1 MDGGEEESVKW
12 SESDFFVRK
21 DEKSGWTDK
30 HSEKKT
36 ALKHGCLYRTFSFFS
51 WIISAVLV
59 VILVFLILYI
69 IKTKQGNQNGKPVH
83 SKLSA
88 EPRTGGNSVCVPCQ
102 GKEFLGTANIS
113 VPSERLCCSN
123 SQSLNTLVKLIVGQ
137 SKDKARKELIKERP
151 IINAGAQID
160 KFTIRTSGFYS
171 VYFHLIIRVPT
182 NYNSSKCSVKISI
195 LDKTSSRV
203 LSQGVVLEKPLPTGG
218 YESVVL
224 FETVRLLEGSYDVH
238 IDVSDDE
245 LLYRYPGS
253 TGITVYKI

>member
-12 SESDFFVRK
+12 SEREFFVRK
-21 DEKSGWTDK
+21 DEKSGCIDK
-30 HSEKKT
+30 HSGGKT
-36 ALKHGCLYRTFSFFS
+36 GLKYGCLYRTFSFFS

-59 VILVFLILYI
+59 VILVFLILCI
-69 IKTKQGNQNGKPVH
+69 VKSKQGNQNGKPVH
-83 SKLSA
+83 SKLSS

-113 VPSERLCCSN
+113 LLSERLCCSN
-123 SQSLNTLVKLIVGQ
+123 SQSLNTLMKLLIGQ
-137 SKDKARKELIKERP
+137 SKDKAREELIKERP
-151 IINAGAQID
+151 IINAGSQID
-160 KFTIRTSGFYS
+160 NFTIPSSGLYS

-182 NYNSSKCSVKISI
+182 NYNSSNCSVKISV

-203 LSQGVVLEKPLPTGG
+203 LSQGVLLEKPLPTGG
-218 YESVVL
+218 YESLVM

-238 IDVSDDE
+238 VDVSDEE